1 MKKQTQLPIP
11 AKRVMH
17 KVGSD
22 IRDAR
27 LRRRLPMV
35 LIAERAGISR
45 ITLRK
50 IENGETSV
58 SLGSFVSVLFA
69 LGMIDRLQEIADAS
83 HDHVGRQLEEEQLP
97 QRIRIQKNKHH
108 E

>member
-1 MKKQTQLPIP
+1 MQKHTQLPIP

-27 LRRRLPMV
+27 LRRRLSME

-45 ITLRK
+45 ATLRK

-69 LGMIDRLQEIADAS
+69 LGMIDRLKEIADAS

-97 QRIRIQKNKHH
+97 QRIHIKKNKHH
-108 E
+108 A

>member
-1 MKKQTQLPIP
+1 MKKHTRLPIP
-11 AKRVMH
+11 AKRIMS

-22 IRDAR
+22 MRDAR
-27 LRRRLPMV
+27 LRRRLPME

-45 ITLRK
+45 ATLRK
-50 IENGETSV
+50 IENGDTSV

-69 LGMIDRLQEIADAS
+69 LGMIERLKEIADAS

-97 QRIRIQKNKHH
+97 QRIHIKKNKHH
-108 E
+108 A

>member
-11 AKRVMH
+11 AKRIMH

-22 IRDAR
+22 MRDAR
-27 LRRRLPMV
+27 LRRRLSME

-50 IENGETSV
+50 IENGNTSV
-58 SLGSFVSVLFA
+58 SLGSFVSVLFS
-69 LGMIDRLQEIADAS
+69 LGMIDRLKEIADAS

-97 QRIRIQKNKHH
+97 QRIHTKKTKHH
-108 E
+108 A